1 MGLKIQQMYVLLKK
15 RVFGVNFQTQ
25 ASISIGVKIT
35 TLTSSGKLF
44 GIKNATTLPKT
55 STLYLNNLKKII
67 LYLTFRGIDPK
78 TLTVKRW
85 RWSFPSAL
93 PRIGTCSCVAPS
105 STSDPAGNN
114 PDWHQLLRVRSESES
129 AAERYRS
136 AARRTSRR

>member
-1 MGLKIQQMYVLLKK
+1 MYVLLKK

-85 RWSFPSAL
+85 RWSFPSTL
-93 PRIGTCSCVAPS
+93 PKTSLLYLLNPS
-105 STSDPAGNN
+105 S
-114 PDWHQLLRVRSESES
+114 
-129 AAERYRS
+129 Y
-136 AARRTSRR
+136 